1 MTTQEQYI
9 ERLRELVEAKFG
21 RTITTME
28 DCEELS
34 AAVGEATNIRLDS
47 RAFVPL
53 FCDRNSQIAPRP
65 VTLSALTRYLGYS
78 SWGDF
83 CTTSSLHPSKHRD
96 TIALPRRWG
105 VIILTIAAILVVITT
120 ILILLLGG
128 KGDRTDARFEPL
140 ADSIEQVWVA
150 RTIEECNAVRSDYGT
165 EEYRQSIDDFISSY
179 QQTLNTEIANDLR
192 RASNEQAIVATDARI
207 MAQRDSIALRC
218 KTMYEALYKELE

>member
-34 AAVGEATNIRLDS
+34 VAVGEVTNIRLDS

-53 FCDRNSQIAPRP
+53 FCDRDSQIAPRP

-83 CTTSSLHPSKHRD
+83 CTTSSLHPAKD
-96 TIALPRRWG
+96 KDAIIIPRRWG
-105 VIILTIAAILVVITT
+105 VIILTAGAILVVITT

-128 KGDRTDARFEPL
+128 KRDRTDARFEPL
-140 ADSIEQVWVA
+140 ADSIQQVWEA
-150 RTIEECNAVRSDYGT
+150 RTIEECNAIRSGYGT
-165 EEYRQSIDDFISSY
+165 EEYRQSIDDFINTY
-179 QQTLNTEIANDLR
+179 QQTINSEIANDLR
-192 RASNEQAIVATDARI
+192 RVSNEQAIVATDARI
-207 MAQRDSIALRC
+207 MAQRDTIALRC
-218 KTMYEALYKELE
+218 KAMCEALYKELE